1 MSYSLILRD
10 PIKHGT
16 KTLLDGSLRILDWRR
31 SIKRIGGFWSG
42 SGRLFGSE
50 VELSYLFYS
59 GLFGDLLE
67 KDGGL
72 VTWNGYVADMTLKR
86 GIYTQRRSTLD
97 MANSIRVVYTSIGD
111 NLLTNGGAGDGYFD
125 AGVFQRAPL
134 RAETNWSENAFSI
147 ASYGRIEEILL
158 EAAMTTE
165 QANARAVA
173 NLA

>member
-67 KDGGL
+67 TDGGL

-111 NLLTNGGAGDGYFD
+111 NLLTNGGGESGAWASYNGAVVTQSAAWHVEGLYSIRVQAGGASRGAYI
-125 AGVFQRAPL
+125 QQNL
-134 RAETNWSENAFSI
+134 SI
-147 ASYGRIEEILL
+147 A
-158 EAAMTTE
+158 
-165 QANARAVA
+165 
-173 NLA
+173 